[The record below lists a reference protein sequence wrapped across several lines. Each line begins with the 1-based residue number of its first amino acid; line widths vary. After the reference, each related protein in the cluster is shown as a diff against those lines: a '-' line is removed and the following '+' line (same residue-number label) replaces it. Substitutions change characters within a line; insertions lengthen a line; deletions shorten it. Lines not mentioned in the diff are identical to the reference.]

1 MGRYSSCLSQTIRGG
16 AIMSLVVNTNADG
29 TFTVTCGAESVT
41 VGRPS
46 GQGGIIAGGGGVATT
61 LIRTKRPKREPSSWP
76 IIPGGGGVATTI
88 VKLTAPNDIK
98 DIHVLNA
105 AEILASIKAHRP
117 TAAKAKAPGQP
128 VLLRFHVPYGTS
140 LDMAPVSQT
149 MRALGTHSTLR
160 AEVLFAD
167 QSDE

>member
-1 MGRYSSCLSQTIRGG
+1 
-16 AIMSLVVNTNADG
+16 MSLVVNTNSDG

-46 GQGGIIAGGGGVATT
+46 GQGSIITGGGGVATT
-61 LIRTKRPKREPSSWP
+61 LIRTRRPKREPSSWP

-88 VKLTAPNDIK
+88 VKLADPDDIK
-98 DIHVLNA
+98 DIHVQSA
-105 AEILASIKAHRP
+105 AEILESIKAHRP
-117 TAAKAKAPGQP
+117 TAAKAKVRGQP
-128 VLLRFHVPYGTS
+128 VLLRFHVPHGTS

-149 MRALGTHSTLR
+149 MRALGAQSTLR
-160 AEVLFAD
+160 AEVLFSD